1 MVDSP
6 RESSYYGI
14 DRFPVASKYRC
25 PQDVSF
31 KLFLVVLV
39 VVLSVL
45 RITVSGY
52 PIQKFNLF
60 LVMNRS
66 RFMILVLPPFYNIQ
80 FYLLPNY
87 ILLNYTTD
95 G

>member
-1 MVDSP
+1 MKNFEILLVKGRSFLNIFDWLIP

-60 LVMNRS
+60 LVIYS
-66 RFMILVLPPFYNIQ
+66 VLMLKQ
-80 FYLLPNY
+80 
-87 ILLNYTTD
+87 
-95 G
+95 